1 MFIEWFPT
9 NLALLIKGTQE
20 LQKFQRLSILYMGFN
35 YLLFICFFLKG
46 VGQNRGEL
54 PLLAIFQLYY
64 DDQFYWRSRIHIS
77 KKGYECKWT

>member
-35 YLLFICFFLKG
+35 YLLFICFFFKSSG
-46 VGQNRGEL
+46 SKQGGITTFNN
-54 PLLAIFQLYY
+54 
-64 DDQFYWRSRIHIS
+64 IS
-77 KKGYECKWT
+77 VIL